1 MTIRPCIRLIAM
13 HASLVAT
20 RVRPTNMAMRLACTR
35 LMSMAMRLAC
45 TKKHLTY
52 TNSSYVQKRMSYIYE
67 KCSYI
72 HDYKN
77 PCSRVHKCPP
87 PLSLTFFNQLVRKQ
101 NPLIVW
107 FRYCVCVL
115 CDMSIPTTLKKPNTL
130 QCWNLHKDSRKITH
144 RLSFHHAAQELS
156 PKTVILFYV
165 NALPDS

>member
-72 HDYKN
+72 HEYKN
-77 PCSRVHKCPP
+77 YSTTDVSIRLEAVLNGRVMQPP
-87 PLSLTFFNQLVRKQ
+87 GDSGDSPTEGPEMLDLVEGLVGEGEHSLLTDFEINERIRNFRAKNYGGRTPGTLIWSADGEVRICE
-101 NPLIVW
+101 N
-107 FRYCVCVL
+107 R
-115 CDMSIPTTLKKPNTL
+115 
-130 QCWNLHKDSRKITH
+130 
-144 RLSFHHAAQELS
+144 
-156 PKTVILFYV
+156 
-165 NALPDS
+165 